1 MWERRLARWLF
12 VGVPC
17 SLVLAVG
24 GIFPAAEWAAL
35 GALAAATALHLGHR
49 ARAGK
54 RGVLSPLALGGL
66 IALSLA
72 LLSALPLPS
81 PLLGLLS
88 PLAHDTQQG
97 LARVAGQGPGFA
109 PWSLDAV
116 SSLRLARRLAIYTL
130 VFLLAVPLGRRP
142 DTLRQVL
149 RAFGAL
155 AAIFVGIAGLNALA
169 GDGAILGLFRPP
181 TPLYAGASTL
191 VNPNHAA
198 ALLGL
203 TLPLTVGLFASTKS
217 RRGLVGWGASA
228 LAQLALLLL
237 TPSGNALVAPLFLAA
252 LFAFFAL
259 RQKQLGAERR
269 RAPRSGRTAL
279 LLGLAVVVG
288 VIVVQAAYEPFLA
301 VAIDALRFDKVRLLG
316 ASLALLPLSPWVGV
330 GPGAFL
336 FAFGAFGPASGFA
349 LVAPESLP
357 LQVLL
362 DFGVPVGLLL
372 LALGAAGL
380 VLVARRAHTD
390 RLLTGLA
397 VALLGFVVHE
407 LADFAINL
415 PGPGA
420 LFFAL
425 FGLGVGAVDPGRG
438 RLALRRL
445 RVRWMALLLVAITGL
460 GALGAWLADDV
471 LPRRAGLAW
480 SPRSGEPA
488 PVPPDDLAAA
498 GRFYPLDGRI
508 WMRLG
513 LQAQA
518 EKRDAQARAWLEYA
532 AKVMPQSLTVLEEL
546 ARAVRRAD
554 PPRHQAVLG
563 QIVERFWYHGGGTF
577 VGPASE
583 FVTAEVLR
591 SKHLRLH
598 PRALLGDSPV
608 RLQAYVGQLGRQPDD
623 VQHAALIGVLEDYRS
638 DLPTLLLL
646 ENVLAAPTL
655 EPLRARWLA
664 TLFAEHD
671 TAPETWLQL
680 ALDARRKGNLERA
693 HSLLLRARALAKGP
707 DARIDR
713 RLAETCLDLGLTD
726 EAAAVVAESQAVLQA
741 DHVSYTLLK
750 ARLSVA
756 QGRPEAALSIVDHL
770 LIDAPRNQT
779 ALATRATLLVSLGH
793 TNDAAKAYELLFQAS
808 GDPRHRSKA
817 EQLRGSLAP
826 TR

>member
-17 SLVLAVG
+17 FLVLAVG

-35 GALAAATALHLGHR
+35 GALLVATALHLVHR

-66 IALSLA
+66 VALALA
-72 LLSALPLPS
+72 LLSAVPLPS
-81 PLLGLLS
+81 ALLGLLS
-88 PLAHDTQQG
+88 PLADGVQQG
-97 LARVAGQGPGFA
+97 FARAAGQDAGFA

-116 SSLRLARRLAIYTL
+116 SSLRLARRLAIYAL

-142 DTLRQVL
+142 DTLRHVL
-149 RAFGAL
+149 RAFGVL
-155 AAIFVGIAGLNALA
+155 AAAFAGIAGLNVLA
-169 GDGAILGLFRPP
+169 GDGTILGLFRPH
-181 TPLYAGASTL
+181 TPLYVGASTL

-203 TLPLTVGLFASTKS
+203 TLPVTVGLFATTKS
-217 RRGLVGWGASA
+217 RRGLIGWGASA
-228 LAQLALLLL
+228 LAQLAQLLL

-259 RQKQLGAERR
+259 RQKQLGSERR
-269 RAPRSGRTAL
+269 RTPRSGRAAL
-279 LLGLAVVVG
+279 LMGLAVVVG
-288 VIVVQAAYEPFLA
+288 LVVVQAAYEPFLA
-301 VAIDALRFDKVRLLG
+301 VATEALRFDKVRLLG
-316 ASLALLPLSPWVGV
+316 SSLALIPLSPWVGV

-336 FAFGAFGPASGFA
+336 FAHGAFGPASGFA
-349 LVAPESLP
+349 LTAAESLP
-357 LQVLL
+357 IQVLL
-362 DFGVPVGLLL
+362 DFGVPAGLLL

-380 VLVARRAHTD
+380 VQVARRAHAD

-407 LADFAINL
+407 LADFAVNL

-420 LFFAL
+420 VFFAL
-425 FGLGVGAVDPGRG
+425 FGLGVGAVAPETG
-438 RLALRRL
+438 RLALRRV
-445 RVRWMALLLVAITGL
+445 RVRWMALLLVVVTGL
-460 GALGAWLADDV
+460 GALGGWLGEDV

-488 PVPPDDLAAA
+488 PVPADDLAAA

-513 LQAQA
+513 LQAQTD
-518 EKRDAQARAWLEYA
+518 KHDDRARVWLEYA
-532 AKVMPQSLTVLEEL
+532 AKVMPQSFPVLEEL

-554 PPRHQAVLG
+554 PERHQAVLG

-591 SKHLRLH
+591 SRHLRLH
-598 PRALLGDSPV
+598 PRALLGDAPV
-608 RLQAYVGQLGRQPDD
+608 RLQAYVGQLARQPAD
-623 VQHAALIGVLEDYRS
+623 VRQSALLGVLEDYRS

-646 ENVLAAPTL
+646 ESVLAAPAL
-655 EPLRARWLA
+655 ENLRARWLA

-671 TAPETWLQL
+671 TAPETWLHL
-680 ALDARRKGNLERA
+680 ALDARRKGTLERA

-726 EAAAVVAESQAVLQA
+726 EAAAVVAGSQAVLQA

-750 ARLSVA
+750 ARLSIA
-756 QGRPEAALSIVDHL
+756 QGRPEAALAILEHLQVDV
-770 LIDAPRNQT
+770 PRDQT
-779 ALATRATLLVSLGH
+779 VLGARARLLVTLGR
-793 TNDAAKAYELLFQAS
+793 TNDAATAYEQLFQAS
-808 GDPRHRSKA
+808 GDPRYRTRA